1 MMTRARSRPRRLCHV
16 DIVWPARRMLY
27 SREARADELE
37 EEILRPVFAVSGEC
51 AGDETSPPCD
61 GMEYLRRVRKEA
73 GQLPGVVRA
82 ATIDPGRPGTE
93 REGVC
98 ARFDALPPPPRSLR
112 TDPAW
117 DREVIAAFERT
128 RLRVQRAAAVPRSPA
143 PALPHA
149 ADTNGW
155 EAFCLGKSSSAS
167 GAGHPGNPP
176 LVSTV
181 ASLDQCAAAAVLQ
194 AARDFG
200 GDFAIRHFSRL
211 CA

>member
-82 ATIDPGRPGTE
+82 ATIDPGR
-93 REGVC
+93 
-98 ARFDALPPPPRSLR
+98 L
-112 TDPAW
+112 
-117 DREVIAAFERT
+117 
-128 RLRVQRAAAVPRSPA
+128 
-143 PALPHA
+143 
-149 ADTNGW
+149 
-155 EAFCLGKSSSAS
+155 
-167 GAGHPGNPP
+167 
-176 LVSTV
+176 
-181 ASLDQCAAAAVLQ
+181 
-194 AARDFG
+194 
-200 GDFAIRHFSRL
+200 
-211 CA
+211 